1 MRKGWGRM
9 SDLSVKADGIEG
21 RRTEANAEQRR
32 ADGQMGAQ
40 KPDRLIMAA
49 KIFFFIFAFIA
60 ALELA
65 VYKFLKPLTASPSL
79 HIAGL
84 KTYTEKEIREIL
96 HPMER
101 LSWFDFNVDSAASVL
116 ESMAAIDYVSVR
128 KIFPDKIVIEIKE
141 REPIAM
147 TFVTENG
154 RSVAVQIDENGVL
167 FPQRISA
174 QGGGGSLPILS
185 GLPLDHFT
193 EGMRIPS
200 KYRALVEQISD
211 IRKSRLKYFAAISEI
226 CVIPKEYGNYELELI
241 PSVTKVRVRTDRAL
255 SEAALKDMMIA
266 LDILKVTDTDGIE
279 LDLRYGSVSY
289 RRR

>member
-1 MRKGWGRM
+1 M
-9 SDLSVKADGIEG
+9 SDLSVKADGFGDG
-21 RRTEANAEQRR
+21 RTGAKAGQSRDARK
-32 ADGQMGAQ
+32 ADRE
-40 KPDRLIMAA
+40 KPDRLITAA
-49 KIFFFIFAFIA
+49 KIFFFFFAFVA
-60 ALELA
+60 VLELA
-65 VYKFLKPLTASPSL
+65 VYKFLKPLTASPAL
-79 HIAGL
+79 QITGL
-84 KTYTEKEIREIL
+84 KTYSEKEIRELL

-101 LSWFDFNVDSAASVL
+101 ASWFDFNVDSAASVL

-128 KIFPDKIVIEIKE
+128 KIFPDKIAIEIKE

-167 FPQRISA
+167 FPQRMPV
-174 QGGGGSLPILS
+174 QEYGGALPILS

-255 SEAALKDMMIA
+255 SVDALKDMMIV